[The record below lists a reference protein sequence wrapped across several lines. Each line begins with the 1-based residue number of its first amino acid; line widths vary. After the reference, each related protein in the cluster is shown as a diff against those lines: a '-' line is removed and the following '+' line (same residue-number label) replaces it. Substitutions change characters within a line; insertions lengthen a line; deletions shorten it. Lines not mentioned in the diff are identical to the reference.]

1 MLLEFS
7 VANYLSF
14 HERVTFS
21 LVAAPELDEQDGLL
35 ENTFE
40 APGGIRLLKSALIYG
55 ANASGKS
62 NLVRAARFAR
72 TLILSSAKE
81 TQVGEPIDVKPF
93 LLDPDAA
100 AQGSS
105 FELVW
110 VADGIRYRYGFTVNA
125 ARVLEETLAR
135 SSAGDDADVVLFR
148 RDTSGI
154 HVGETF
160 PEGRDIVAKTRSN
173 ALFLSVAAQLNGEES
188 QRILDWFRNHF
199 AFASGLQD
207 GGLLGFT
214 MEQVRAGVWS
224 DEILRLAREADLG
237 ITGISARE
245 ITPEMLP
252 SYLPEDT
259 RKKVISLAPMTLMVR
274 HGIFDGTGQ
283 LAREIEFA
291 LDQESEGTQKFLA
304 LAGPLLDVLKN
315 AMTLFMDELDARLH
329 PRLSRAVLSLFHKDS
344 NPNDAQL
351 VAATHDTNLLDRQ
364 LLRRDQIW
372 FTEKDPRG
380 ATKLYSLAEF
390 DLPPEARY
398 ERDYLL
404 GKYGAVP
411 ILGELVRPEAV
422 R

>member
-1 MLLEFS
+1 MLIEFS

-21 LVAAPELDEQDGLL
+21 LVAAPELDEPDGLL
-35 ENTFE
+35 ENTFD

-72 TLILSSAKE
+72 RLVLTSAKE
-81 TQVGEPIDVKPF
+81 TQVGEPIDVRPF
-93 LLDPDAA
+93 LLEPSAA
-100 AQGSS
+100 RRGSS
-105 FELVW
+105 FEFVW
-110 VADGIRYRYGFTVNA
+110 IADSVRYRYGFTVDA
-125 ARVLEETLAR
+125 ARVLEEVLTRAR
-135 SSAGDDADVVLFR
+135 TGEEGDVELFR
-148 RDTSGI
+148 RDTAGI
-154 HVGETF
+154 RVGAAF

-188 QRILDWFRNHF
+188 QHILDWFRNHLS
-199 AFASGLQD
+199 FASGLQD
-207 GGLLGFT
+207 RGLLDFT
-214 MEQVRAGVWS
+214 TERIWS
-224 DEILRLAREADLG
+224 GAWVEDILRLAREADLG

-245 ITPEMLP
+245 ITPDTLPAEMP
-252 SYLPEDT
+252 
-259 RKKVISLAPMTLMVR
+259 ATLKRFLSHSPTALMIR
-274 HGIFDGTGQ
+274 HRAFDAAGQ
-283 LAREIEFA
+283 PAGEIEFN
-291 LDQESEGTQKFLA
+291 LEDESEGTQKFLA

-315 AMTLFMDELDARLH
+315 AMTLFLDELDARLH
-329 PRLSRAVLSLFHKDS
+329 PRLSRAVVNLFHTTS

-411 ILGELVRPEAV
+411 VLGELVNPETV